1 MSEFEILHEIP
12 PLSEKDF
19 MYVADR
25 HKAEFTYPIHCHELY
40 ELNFVENAC
49 GVRRVVGD
57 SSEEIGNYDL
67 VLITSPHLEHVWE
80 QGSCTNDD
88 IHEITIQFYINY
100 EEENSIFQRKPFDT
114 IRKMFQEA
122 QRGLAFPMN
131 AIMTVYPLL
140 NKLSSVKESFYA
152 THYLFEI
159 LYELSKCSNA
169 KPLSSSSFAKVIP
182 ASDSRR
188 ITKVKDYISEHY
200 YEDIR
205 LTTLAEMVGMT
216 STSFSRF
223 FHQHT
228 GKTLNEYIIDIKLGH
243 ASRMLVDTHHNI
255 SEICYDCGFN
265 TLTNFNRLFKKRK
278 GCSPTE
284 FRNNYRKTRIVF

>member
-1 MSEFEILHEIP
+1 MPANILHEIP
-12 PLSEKDF
+12 PLMDKDF

-25 HKAEFTYPIHCHELY
+25 RKAEFTYPIHSHDIF
-40 ELNFVENAC
+40 ELNFVENAK

-57 SSEEIGNYDL
+57 SSELIGDYDL
-67 VLITSPHLEHVWE
+67 VLITSPHLEHAWE
-80 QGSCTNDD
+80 QGECVNTD
-88 IHEITIQFYINY
+88 IHEVTVQFYFEYNY
-100 EEENSIFQRKPFDT
+100 ESSIFHRKPFDT
-114 IRKMFQEA
+114 IRKMFLEA
-122 QRGLAFPMN
+122 QRGLAFPMS
-131 AIMTVYPLL
+131 AIMRVYPQLL
-140 NKLSSVKESFYA
+140 KLSKEKESFYA
-152 THYLFEI
+152 MACLFEI
-159 LYELSKCSNA
+159 LYELSKCQEA
-169 KPLSSSSFAKVIP
+169 RPLASSSFAKVNVK
-182 ASDSRR
+182 SDSRR
-188 ITKVKDYISEHY
+188 ITKVKEYISTHY
-200 YEDIR
+200 YDDIR
-205 LTTLAEMVGMT
+205 LATLADLVGMT

-284 FRNNYRKTRIVF
+284 FRENYRKTRIIF